1 MRANVPTIRVQ
12 NHSALDTFAAVAV
25 DRRFQHLL
33 FCWFRREGGSGG
45 RRGILTVSVRL
56 KYTTS
61 PLIRPR
67 HRAPGGC
74 NCRCVPVKLSH
85 YQRKLD
91 GSPPIRSPPSDQ
103 TPQKERLAGGTPLWN
118 TSGENEKVA
127 MQISRLAPPPLRRLL
142 VKIALNFVFFSSPP
156 FLFEIRARRDTLP
169 LRKKKMQGAKQMDAA
184 GQSRAFDSI
193 PSLMFVSFYGAF
205 HLFPFPFFW
214 K

>member
-1 MRANVPTIRVQ
+1 MER
-12 NHSALDTFAAVAV
+12 
-25 DRRFQHLL
+25 
-33 FCWFRREGGSGG
+33 GG
-45 RRGILTVSVRL
+45 GILTVSVHL

-103 TPQKERLAGGTPLWN
+103 TPQKERLAGGTPPWN

-127 MQISRLAPPPLRRLL
+127 MQISRLAPPPPLRQLL
-142 VKIALNFVFFSSPP
+142 VKIALNFLFFFFFFSSPP
-156 FLFEIRARRDTLP
+156 FLFGIRARRDTFP
-169 LRKKKMQGAKQMDAA
+169 LRKKKCKERNRRMR
-184 GQSRAFDSI
+184 RANPV
-193 PSLMFVSFYGAF
+193 PSTQ
-205 HLFPFPFFW
+205 PPP
-214 K
+214 